1 MSDSLSIQRWI
12 QFAQRDFDAA
22 YNMSV
27 LHQPIP
33 LDIVC
38 YLCQQSVEKIL
49 KAYTLA
55 QSEPLAK
62 THDLKSILK
71 QCMRYDNEFATFV
84 DACAILTGYAIASRY
99 PLDEDWIEQHDM
111 EVALKSAQEIL
122 KFTKK
127 RLSELGYVDAES
139 EKAESS
145 SKE

>member
-1 MSDSLSIQRWI
+1 MLKEILTPHTICQSCISPYHLIL
-12 QFAQRDFDAA
+12 FATFASKA
-22 YNMSV
+22 WK
-27 LHQPIP
+27 
-33 LDIVC
+33 
-38 YLCQQSVEKIL
+38 KIL

-71 QCMRYDNEFATFV
+71 QCMRYDNEFAAFV
-84 DACAILTGYAIASRY
+84 DACAILTEYAIASRY